1 MSEDIRYT
9 FTGDASSL
17 EKASQQ
23 AVDALKRVEQ
33 AEKAASNVSGLEA
46 LSAEVRQLSNYY
58 NILNSAQE
66 YYNRNMMMLMAGAN
80 ALGVAFEN
88 VARHA
93 NYLMSMYNGVTS
105 AQNLLGSGSSRVA
118 GYITETSSAMQ
129 QMSMVPANVNTAL
142 TTTNS
147 YLTGY
152 SNQLQQASM
161 YTQMYTNSMLSAN
174 PAISSTALSL
184 GHVTQ
189 QTKQCLAPIIQA
201 REGADAYGRSMNQLS
216 NYVDLAGGSSNNFR
230 TRLKSANK
238 EIDNTDKKAKKAGTS
253 MSSFGSTFKKVMG
266 QLAAYVTLQQI
277 AKALAECITLSNEY
291 IETLNLFEVASGN
304 FKDSLQA
311 NADVLTYY
319 GGISRSTVLNA
330 TGSFKLLTTEMGV
343 VENKSAQMAASLTNV
358 AVDLSSLFNKDFES
372 VMENLESGLQGM
384 SRAVRKYGIDIT
396 EASLAETAAQL
407 GIKKSVENMSQA
419 EKVQLRYATIIRQT
433 SLAQTDF
440 ANTITAPA
448 NQIKILKEQV
458 KECGVALGNAFQ
470 PLLEIVLPGLIRATF
485 VIQELGNALA
495 SFVGYQPKDRSR
507 DTADNYEDAADS
519 LGTAADNAKKIK
531 KSLAGFDELNILS
544 KNTSTEEDSSSTS
557 GDLGFDI
564 PTYDNLLALSD
575 FLPTLRTEAQQIAE
589 TFKTWIQPIA
599 DAFASLKTVWNEATA
614 SMKESGSG
622 IFQVLSVT
630 LQQLITSTIV
640 PLIGT
645 FLQVAG
651 QIAPVF
657 AGIVTQL
664 SPVLLIVGELIAELA
679 SGLAPII
686 TTIVTSILPP
696 LVQLFTTIVT
706 MTADFISAILPSLM
720 PFLQGIIE
728 CISTLVSALL
738 PVITELLQLVFDIL
752 TPIIKAILPPLLSLI
767 QSVISVV
774 TQVLQ
779 AILPPLMSLL
789 EAILVPLGEI
799 IQELIPFLV
808 NILNRLLP
816 IIGSLLAEILPPLI
830 DIITAIIKPLMQILQ
845 DILVPIIE
853 ILVTIL
859 EPILEVL
866 IVVIKAIMAVLL
878 PIIQVIIN
886 IIDFCLQPIILILEV
901 LIEVILWLAD
911 IVAQVI
917 DLIVRLVNWFVDV
930 FNDVVGAVTSAIQW
944 LVDAF
949 RNMFSKVREVMHS
962 IGSVISG
969 VFEGIVNGIIWAI
982 NKVIGGIEWLIN
994 GALKLLNPLIKG
1006 LNYIPGVDIPELK
1019 VSLPK
1024 IPQLALGG
1032 VVTGPT
1038 ILEAGEGKYDE
1049 AIVPLGNSP
1058 QMEDMLNRFA
1068 QKVDDLNASGGGNT
1082 EVHVYVDSDEVA
1094 ARTEKKKKRDDIIF
1108 NGGR

>member
-33 AEKAASNVSGLEA
+33 AEQAAGNTGALEA
-46 LSAEVRQLSNYY
+46 LSAEVRQLASYY
-58 NILNSAQE
+58 DILNMAQE
-66 YYNRNMMMLMAGAN
+66 YYNRNMMMLLAGAN
-80 ALGVAFEN
+80 ALSAAFEN
-88 VARHA
+88 VSRHA
-93 NYLMSMYNGVTS
+93 NYLMSVYNSVTG
-105 AQNLLGSGSSRVA
+105 AQNLLGSGSSRVT
-118 GYITETSSAMQ
+118 GYLTETSSAMQ
-129 QMSMVPANVNTAL
+129 SMAMVPANVNTAL
-142 TTTNS
+142 QTTNS

-161 YTQMYTNSMLSAN
+161 YTQMYTGSMLSAN

-184 GHVTQ
+184 GHCAQ

-253 MSSFGSTFKKVMG
+253 MSSFGNVFKKVMG
-266 QLAAYVTLQQI
+266 QLAAYVSLQQI

-291 IETLNLFEVASGN
+291 IETMNLFKVASGN
-304 FKDSLQA
+304 FEESLQA

-319 GGISRSTVLNA
+319 GGLSRATVLNA

-343 VENKSAQMAASLTNV
+343 VEEKSAQMAASLTNV

-396 EASLAETAAQL
+396 EASLKETAAQL
-407 GIKKSVENMSQA
+407 GIEKSIENMSQA
-419 EKVQLRYATIIRQT
+419 EKAQLRYATIIRQT

-440 ANTITAPA
+440 ANTIMQPA
-448 NQIKILKEQV
+448 NMIKILKEQV
-458 KECGVALGNAFQ
+458 KECGVAIGNAFQ
-470 PLLEIVLPGLIRATF
+470 PLLQVVLPGLIRTTF
-485 VIQELGNALA
+485 VVQELMNAFA
-495 SFVGYQPKDRSR
+495 AFVGYEMPDHSR

-531 KSLAGFDELNILS
+531 KSLAGFDELNVLS
-544 KNTSTEEDSSSTS
+544 QNTNTEETSTSAS
-557 GDLGFDI
+557 GDLGFDL
-564 PTYDNLLALSD
+564 PVYDNLLALSD

-589 TFKTWIQPIA
+589 SFKTWVQPIKE
-599 DAFASLKTVWNEATA
+599 AFDGIKSTWDTATA
-614 SMKESGSG
+614 SMKAAGG
-622 IFQVLSVT
+622 DIFDTLATT
-630 LQQLITSTIV
+630 LQQLITTTVV

-645 FLQVAG
+645 LMQVLG
-651 QIAPVF
+651 QIAPIF
-657 AGIVTQL
+657 ADIVAQIA
-664 SPVLLIVGELIAELA
+664 PVIVIVGQLIANLV
-679 SGLAPII
+679 SGLAPVI
-686 TTIVTSILPP
+686 TTIVSSLLPP
-696 LVQLFTTIVT
+696 LVQLITTVVS
-706 MTADFISAILPSLM
+706 MVAEFVSGILPSLT

-728 CISTLVSALL
+728 CIGTLVSALL
-738 PVITELLQLVFDIL
+738 PVITQLLQLIFDIL
-752 TPIIKAILPPLLSLI
+752 TPIINAILPPLLSLI
-767 QSVISVV
+767 QSIVSVV
-774 TQVLQ
+774 TEVLS
-779 AILPPLMSLL
+779 AILPPLMGLL

-799 IQELIPFLV
+799 VVELVPFLV

-816 IIGSLLAEILPPLI
+816 IIGSLLTSILPPLI
-830 DIITAIIKPLMQILQ
+830 DIVTAIIKPLMQILQ

-853 ILVTIL
+853 LLVTIL

-878 PIIQVIIN
+878 PIIQVIVN
-886 IIDFCLQPIILILEV
+886 IIDFCLQPLILILEV
-901 LIEVILWLAD
+901 LIEAILWVAD

-930 FNDVVGAVTSAIQW
+930 FNGVVNAVTSAIQW

-962 IGSVISG
+962 LGSVISG

-1024 IPQLALGG
+1024 IPQLAMGG

-1038 ILEAGEGKYDE
+1038 ILEAGEGRYDE
-1049 AIVPLGNSP
+1049 AIVPLGDSP
-1058 QMEDMLNRFA
+1058 QLDDMLNRFA
-1068 QKVDDLNASGGGNT
+1068 QKVDDMNASGGGDT
-1082 EVHVYVDSDEVA
+1082 EVHVYIDSDEVV
-1094 ARTEKKKKRDDIIF
+1094 ARTEKRKKRNDIIF

>member
-33 AEKAASNVSGLEA
+33 AEQSVANANGLEA
-46 LSAEVRQLSNYY
+46 VSAEVRQLASYY
-58 NILNSAQE
+58 NLLNSAQE
-66 YYNRNMMMLMAGAN
+66 YYNRNMMMLLAGAN
-80 ALGVAFEN
+80 SLSAAFEN
-88 VARHA
+88 VSRHV
-93 NYLMSMYNGVTS
+93 NYLMSLYGGMSNAT
-105 AQNLLGSGSSRVA
+105 NLLGSSSSRVT

-129 QMSMVPANVNTAL
+129 SMALVPANMNTAL
-142 TTTNS
+142 QTTNS

-161 YTQMYTNSMLSAN
+161 YTQMYTGSMLSAN

-189 QTKQCLAPIIQA
+189 QTKQFLAPIIQA

-253 MSSFGSTFKKVMG
+253 MSSFGNVFKKVMG
-266 QLAAYVTLQQI
+266 QLAAYVSLQQI

-319 GGISRSTVLNA
+319 GGLSRATVLNA

-343 VENKSAQMAASLTNV
+343 VEDKSAQMAASLTNV

-407 GIKKSVENMSQA
+407 GIKKSIENMSQA

-440 ANTITAPA
+440 AHTITAPA

-458 KECGVALGNAFQ
+458 KECGVAIGNALQ
-470 PLLEIVLPGLIRATF
+470 PLLETVLPGLIRTTF
-485 VIQELGNALA
+485 VVQELCNALA
-495 SFVGYQPKDRSR
+495 TFVGYQPKDRSR

-519 LGTAADNAKKIK
+519 LGTASDNAKKIK

-544 KNTSTEEDSSSTS
+544 QNTATEEDSSSGK
-557 GDLGFDI
+557 GDLGFEI
-564 PTYDNLLALSD
+564 PTYDNLLAMSD

-589 TFKTWIQPIA
+589 SFKTWVKPIA
-599 DAFASLKTVWNEATA
+599 DAFGTLKETWDTAFASIKSA
-614 SMKESGSG
+614 SSQYFDSW
-622 IFQVLSVT
+622 SST
-630 LQQLITSTIV
+630 LQQLITTVVV
-640 PLIGT
+640 PIIGT
-645 FLQVAG
+645 LLEVIG
-651 QIAPVF
+651 Q
-657 AGIVTQL
+657 
-664 SPVLLIVGELIAELA
+664 
-679 SGLAPII
+679 LAPIFSDILTQLNPVILVIGQLVSELVSSLAPVI
-686 TTIVTSILPP
+686 TTIASSLLPP
-696 LVQLFTTIVT
+696 LVQLITTVVT
-706 MTADFISAILPSLM
+706 MVADFISAILPALT

-728 CISTLVSALL
+728 CVGTLVSALL
-738 PVITELLQLVFDIL
+738 PVVTELLQLVFDIL
-752 TPIIKAILPPLLSLI
+752 TPIINTILPPLLSLI
-767 QSVISVV
+767 QSVVSVV

-779 AILPPLMSLL
+779 AILPSLMGLL

-808 NILNRLLP
+808 NVLNRLLP
-816 IIGSLLAEILPPLI
+816 IIGSLLAEILPPLL
-830 DIITAIIKPLMQILQ
+830 DIVTAIIKPLMQILQ

-853 ILVTIL
+853 LLVTIL

-866 IVVIKAIMAVLL
+866 IVVIKAIMAILT
-878 PIIQVIIN
+878 PIIKILVN
-886 IIDFCLQPIILILEV
+886 IIDVCLQPLILVLEV
-901 LIEVILWLAD
+901 LVEAILWVAD
-911 IVAQVI
+911 IVAQAI
-917 DLIVRLVNWFVDV
+917 DLVVRLLDWFINI
-930 FNDVVGAVTSAIQW
+930 FNGIINGVLAAIQW
-944 LVDAF
+944 VVDAF
-949 RNMFSKVREVMHS
+949 RWLVSGVRDLMHTL
-962 IGSVISG
+962 GTVISN
-969 VFEGIVNGIIWAI
+969 VFESIVNGIIWAI

-994 GALKLLNPLIKG
+994 GALSLLNPLIKG
-1006 LNYIPGVDIPELK
+1006 LNYIPGVDIPALK

-1049 AIVPLGNSP
+1049 AIVPLGDSP
-1058 QMEDMLNRFA
+1058 QLDDMLNRFA

-1094 ARTEKKKKRDDIIF
+1094 ARTEKRKKRDDIIF
-1108 NGGR
+1108 NGGK